1 MLWGACLEYK
11 HETGPAIPEIAT
23 HLSGA
28 RNDGKGREMASIES
42 VKAREIL
49 DSRGNPTIEVEVVL
63 VDGTAGVSSVPS
75 GASTGKYEALE
86 LRDGDKSR
94 YGGLGVLKAIK
105 HINGEIAST
114 IVGMSALEQ
123 AAIDQ
128 RLIELD
134 GTANKARLGAN
145 ALLGTSLAVAKAG
158 ASFRGIPLYR
168 YLGGARANLLPVPM
182 LNILNGGKHALGSTD
197 FQEFMIMPVG
207 AANFNKALQ
216 ISSEVYHSL
225 LKVLG
230 DKGLSTNVGDEGGFA
245 PRLPSNKDALELIL
259 AAIDMAGYK
268 AGQDLFIALDPAA
281 STFYQGGKH
290 HSAHGKY
297 VLSQEGVTLSSTEM
311 IDFYVKL
318 ASDYPVVSIEDGLA
332 EDDWASWSLL
342 TAQLGKQ
349 TQIVGDDL
357 YATNMERLEKGIAQ
371 KASNS
376 ILIKPNQIGTLS
388 ETLAVTKRAQQAGWT
403 TIISHRSGETEDTTI
418 ADLAVASNAGLIKA
432 GAPCRSER
440 LAKYNRLLRIEEEL
454 RGTAQYP
461 GKKALYNLE
470 RIK

>member
-1 MLWGACLEYK
+1 
-11 HETGPAIPEIAT
+11 
-23 HLSGA
+23 
-28 RNDGKGREMASIES
+28 MASIKS

-49 DSRGNPTIEVEVVL
+49 DSRGNPTVEVEVVL
-63 VDGTAGVSSVPS
+63 ADGTTGVASVPS
-75 GASTGKYEALE
+75 GASTGKHEAVE

-94 YGGLGVLKAIK
+94 YRGLGVLKAVE
-105 HINGEIAST
+105 HVNSEIAST
-114 IVGMSALEQ
+114 IAGMSALEQ

-145 ALLGTSLAVAKAG
+145 ALLGTSLAVARAG

-182 LNILNGGKHALGSTD
+182 LNILNGGKHAPGSTD
-197 FQEFMIMPVG
+197 FQEFMILPVG
-207 AANFNKALQ
+207 AANFHKALQ

-225 LKVLG
+225 HKVLE

-245 PRLPSNKDALELIL
+245 PRLSSNKDALELIL
-259 AAIDMAGYK
+259 AAIDIAGYK
-268 AGQDLFIALDPAA
+268 AGHDLSLALDPAS
-281 STFYQGGKH
+281 STFYQQ
-290 HSAHGKY
+290 GKY
-297 VLSQEGVTLSSTEM
+297 VLSREGVTLSSSEM
-311 IDFYVKL
+311 INYYVKL
-318 ASDYPVVSIEDGLA
+318 VSNYPIISIEDGLA

-349 TQIVGDDL
+349 IQFVGDDL

-371 KASNS
+371 KSSNS

-388 ETLAVTKRAQQAGWT
+388 ETLAVIKRAQQAEWT

-418 ADLAVASNAGLIKA
+418 ADLAVANNAGFIKA

-440 LAKYNRLLRIEEEL
+440 LAKYNRLFRIEEEL
-454 RGTAQYP
+454 GKAAQYS

>member
-1 MLWGACLEYK
+1 MM
-11 HETGPAIPEIAT
+11 
-23 HLSGA
+23 
-28 RNDGKGREMASIES
+28 GRKTASIKS

-63 VDGTAGVSSVPS
+63 ADGTTGVAAVPS
-75 GASTGKYEALE
+75 GASTGKHEAVE

-94 YGGLGVLKAIK
+94 YGGLGVLKAIE
-105 HINGEIAST
+105 HVNGEIAS
-114 IVGMSALEQ
+114 IIAGMSALEQ

-145 ALLGTSLAVAKAG
+145 AILGTSLAIAKAG
-158 ASFRGIPLYR
+158 ASSRGIPLYR

-207 AANFNKALQ
+207 AANFHKAMQ

-225 LKVLG
+225 RKVLE

-245 PRLPSNKDALELIL
+245 PQLPSNKDALELIL

-281 STFYQGGKH
+281 STFYQD
-290 HSAHGKY
+290 GKY
-297 VLSQEGVTLSSTEM
+297 VLSREGVTLGSTEM
-311 IDFYVKL
+311 IDYYVKL
-318 ASDYPVVSIEDGLA
+318 TSDYPVISIEDGLA

-342 TAQLGKQ
+342 TARLGKQ
-349 TQIVGDDL
+349 IQFVGDDL

-388 ETLAVTKRAQQAGWT
+388 ETLAVIKRAQQAGWT

-418 ADLAVASNAGLIKA
+418 ADLAVASNAGFIKS

-440 LAKYNRLLRIEEEL
+440 LAKYNRLLRIEEKL
-454 RGTAQYP
+454 GKAAQYP
-461 GKKALYNLE
+461 GKSALYNLE
-470 RIK
+470 RMK

>member
-1 MLWGACLEYK
+1 
-11 HETGPAIPEIAT
+11 
-23 HLSGA
+23 
-28 RNDGKGREMASIES
+28 MASIKS
-42 VKAREIL
+42 VKAREVL
-49 DSRGNPTIEVEVVL
+49 DSRGNPTVEVEVVL
-63 VDGTAGVSSVPS
+63 VDGATGVAAVPS
-75 GASTGKYEALE
+75 GASTGRYEAVE

-94 YGGLGVLKAIK
+94 YDGLGVLKAVE
-105 HINGEIAST
+105 HVNTEIASA

-134 GTANKARLGAN
+134 GTTNKARLGAN
-145 ALLGTSLAVAKAG
+145 ALLATSLAVAKAG
-158 ASFRGIPLYR
+158 ASFRGVPLYR
-168 YLGGARANLLPVPM
+168 YLGGVRAKQLPVPM
-182 LNILNGGKHALGSTD
+182 LNILNGGKHASNSVD

-207 AANFNKALQ
+207 AANFHKALQ

-225 LKVLG
+225 RKVLE
-230 DKGLSTNVGDEGGFA
+230 DKRLSTNVGDEGGFA
-245 PRLPSNKDALELIL
+245 PRLSANKDALELIL
-259 AAIDMAGYK
+259 TAINIAGYK
-268 AGQDLFIALDPAA
+268 AGEDLFIALDPAA
-281 STFYQGGKH
+281 STFYQ
-290 HSAHGKY
+290 HGKY
-297 VLSQEGVTLSSTEM
+297 VLSREGVTLSSQKM
-311 IDFYVKL
+311 IDYYVKL
-318 ASDYPVVSIEDGLA
+318 TSDYPVISIEDGLA

-342 TAQLGKQ
+342 TAQLGRQ
-349 TQIVGDDL
+349 IQIVGDDL

-388 ETLAVTKRAQQAGWT
+388 ETLAVIKRSQQAGWT

-454 RGTAQYP
+454 GKVAQYP

>member
-1 MLWGACLEYK
+1 MRSK
-11 HETGPAIPEIAT
+11 
-23 HLSGA
+23 
-28 RNDGKGREMASIES
+28 MASIKN
-42 VKAREIL
+42 VTAREIL
-49 DSRGNPTIEVEVVL
+49 DSRGNPTIEAEVAL
-63 VDGTAGVSSVPS
+63 VDGTTSVASVPS
-75 GASTGKYEALE
+75 GASTGKYEAVE

-94 YGGLGVLKAIK
+94 YRGLGVLKAIE
-105 HINGEIAST
+105 HVNTEIASA

-128 RLIELD
+128 QLIELD

-145 ALLGTSLAVAKAG
+145 ALLATSLAVAKAG
-158 ASFRGIPLYR
+158 ASFQGVPLYR
-168 YLGGARANLLPVPM
+168 YLGGARAKQLPVPM
-182 LNILNGGKHALGSTD
+182 LNILNGGKHASGSID
-197 FQEFMIMPVG
+197 FQEFMIVPVG
-207 AANFNKALQ
+207 AANFHKAMQ

-225 LKVLG
+225 HKVLEN
-230 DKGLSTNVGDEGGFA
+230 KRLNTNVGDEGGFA

-268 AGQDLFIALDPAA
+268 AGEDLFIALDPAA

-297 VLSQEGVTLSSTEM
+297 VLSREDVTLSSTEM
-311 IDFYVKL
+311 IDYYVKL
-318 ASDYPVVSIEDGLA
+318 VSDYPVISIEDGLA

-342 TAQLGKQ
+342 TARLGKQ
-349 TQIVGDDL
+349 IRIVGDDL
-357 YATNMERLEKGIAQ
+357 YATNMKRLEKGIAQ

-388 ETLAVTKRAQQAGWT
+388 ETMAVIKRAQQAGWT

-454 RGTAQYP
+454 GKAAQYP
-461 GKKALYNLE
+461 GKKALYNIIE
-470 RIK
+470 RMK